1 MQCIRSPSTDPLG
14 PRGPPEGLE
23 LAHLQS
29 PPFSL
34 LLLLQSSQG
43 MSLSGLF
50 IYFFEQQA
58 DFMGMQPYTHP
69 GLHALKG
76 LVLGA

>member
-14 PRGPPEGLE
+14 LRGPLGGSE
-23 LAHLQS
+23 LAHLLQS
-29 PPFSL
+29 PPLS
-34 LLLLQSSQG
+34 LLLLQSSQE

-69 GLHALKG
+69 GLHAHKG
-76 LVLGA
+76 LELGA